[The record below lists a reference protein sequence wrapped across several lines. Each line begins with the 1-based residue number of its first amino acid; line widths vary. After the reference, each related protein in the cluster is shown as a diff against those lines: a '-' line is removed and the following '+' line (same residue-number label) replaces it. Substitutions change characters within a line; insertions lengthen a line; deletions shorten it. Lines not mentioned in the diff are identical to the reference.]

1 MDPQTKLKNLTFFSE
16 YNSDNEIFDLLS
28 AKKINKYQQFTTLVQ
43 SDKKADYCA
52 QLQIAKSPKLSG
64 ADFIVYFEITLG
76 KIAWKYLTF

>member
-1 MDPQTKLKNLTFFSE
+1 MHWEEKMDPQTKLKNLTFFSE

-52 QLQIAKSPKLSG
+52 
-64 ADFIVYFEITLG
+64 
-76 KIAWKYLTF
+76 